1 MFLNNAV
8 NTITDSTIS
17 GNSTSGGTDGILA
30 VDDSLYLNQTTVAC
44 NVDIGGQL
52 AGKPLST
59 GVTAVALSEQ
69 VSVPLQRALISNN
82 MCHDQVA
89 EQ

>member
-8 NTITDSTIS
+8 NTISDSTIS
-17 GNSTSGGTDGILA
+17 GNSTSGGTGGILA
-30 VDDSLYLNQTTVAC
+30 VDDSLYLNQTTVAF

-52 AGKPLST
+52 ADKPLSA

-69 VSVPLQRALISNN
+69 VSVPLQRALISKN